1 MTFVSRLFRRYHPIL
16 FIGSVTNNTTTI
28 SAWTANTNISTRF
41 GVNRCSSGLNGLLG
55 SKRFAVGVTSFLFA
69 MSSSSMS
76 MSQKSRVTA
85 LRAESS
91 SDSASVCRDYDVGVL
106 NAKDAYNLDVELM
119 ESPGFTLEQLMELAG
134 LSVAEAVYEVV
145 QPSSVDDGKDVR
157 KKRILLVCGPG
168 NNGGDGLVAARHLFH
183 FGYDCVV
190 VYPKRPN
197 KKHFIDLVKQ
207 CEDLGIK
214 ILDDM
219 PIDLKEFDTIV
230 DAVFGFSFKGE
241 PREPFKTILSEMFSS
256 MIPVI
261 SVDVPS
267 GWNVDEGDINETGYM
282 PEVLI
287 SLTTPKKCSKMFN
300 GRHFIGG
307 RFLPPKL
314 ASKYGIKM
322 PPYKGVSQVMEM
334 TSFSG
339 TRSNEKPISNCSSTD
354 WQKEYAEYLA
364 TKEEPLEA
372 NVKAVQE
379 KIGEE
384 DWAIQYDQYLQEK
397 YEAEQNENGSN
408 KS

>member
-1 MTFVSRLFRRYHPIL
+1 MPNSCCLIL
-16 FIGSVTNNTTTI
+16 SHIGIFIQAMALVRSVNHFAHAFLTYFHGHAHIKND
-28 SAWTANTNISTRF
+28 
-41 GVNRCSSGLNGLLG
+41 SSLYY
-55 SKRFAVGVTSFLFA
+55 K
-69 MSSSSMS
+69 
-76 MSQKSRVTA
+76 
-85 LRAESS
+85 
-91 SDSASVCRDYDVGVL
+91 
-106 NAKDAYNLDVELM
+106 
-119 ESPGFTLEQLMELAG
+119 
-134 LSVAEAVYEVV
+134 
-145 QPSSVDDGKDVR
+145 
-157 KKRILLVCGPG
+157 
-168 NNGGDGLVAARHLFH
+168 LVAARHLFH

-256 MIPVI
+256 IIPVI

-307 RFLPPKL
+307 RFLPPK
-314 ASKYGIKM
+314 
-322 PPYKGVSQVMEM
+322 
-334 TSFSG
+334 
-339 TRSNEKPISNCSSTD
+339 
-354 WQKEYAEYLA
+354 
-364 TKEEPLEA
+364 
-372 NVKAVQE
+372 
-379 KIGEE
+379 
-384 DWAIQYDQYLQEK
+384 
-397 YEAEQNENGSN
+397 
-408 KS
+408 

>member
-1 MTFVSRLFRRYHPIL
+1 MLSNSVSHR
-16 FIGSVTNNTTTI
+16 
-28 SAWTANTNISTRF
+28 NIYS
-41 GVNRCSSGLNGLLG
+41 
-55 SKRFAVGVTSFLFA
+55 
-69 MSSSSMS
+69 
-76 MSQKSRVTA
+76 
-85 LRAESS
+85 
-91 SDSASVCRDYDVGVL
+91 
-106 NAKDAYNLDVELM
+106 
-119 ESPGFTLEQLMELAG
+119 
-134 LSVAEAVYEVV
+134 
-145 QPSSVDDGKDVR
+145 
-157 KKRILLVCGPG
+157 
-168 NNGGDGLVAARHLFH
+168 GDGLVAARHLFH